1 MTMEM
6 MKRDILE
13 KGIEK
18 GIKIGTEIGTE
29 IGIDIVALDMLIV
42 TVKSMMQRLDLKVD
56 EAIEIAAVPEKYR
69 SIVKE
74 KVEGARE

>member
-6 MKRDILE
+6 MKRDIFE
-13 KGIEK
+13 E

-29 IGIDIVALDMLIV
+29 IGIDIVALDMLPVI
-42 TVKSMMQRLDLKVD
+42 VKSMMQRLDLKVD

>member
-6 MKRDILE
+6 MIRDIFE
-13 KGIEK
+13 E
-18 GIKIGTEIGTE
+18 GIKIGIE
-29 IGIDIVALDMLIV
+29 IVALDTLIV

>member
-6 MKRDILE
+6 MKRDIFE
-13 KGIEK
+13 E
-18 GIKIGTEIGTE
+18 GIKIGTE
-29 IGIDIVALDMLIV
+29 IGIDIVALDMLPVI
-42 TVKSMMQRLDLKVD
+42 VKSMMQRLDLKVD

>member
-6 MKRDILE
+6 MMRDIFE
-13 KGIEK
+13 E
-18 GIKIGTEIGTE
+18 GIKIGTEIGIE
-29 IGIDIVALDMLIV
+29 IVALDTLIV
-42 TVKSMMQRLDLKVD
+42 TVKSMMQRLNLKVD

>member
-6 MKRDILE
+6 MKRDIFE
-13 KGIEK
+13 E
-18 GIKIGTEIGTE
+18 GIKIGTEIGIE
-29 IGIDIVALDMLIV
+29 IVALDTLIV

-74 KVEGARE
+74 KVVS

>member
-6 MKRDILE
+6 MIRDIFE
-13 KGIEK
+13 E
-18 GIKIGTEIGTE
+18 GIKIGTEIGIE
-29 IGIDIVALDMLIV
+29 IVALDTLIV

>member
-6 MKRDILE
+6 MIRDIFE
-13 KGIEK
+13 E
-18 GIKIGTEIGTE
+18 GIKIGTEIGIE
-29 IGIDIVALDMLIV
+29 IVALDTLIV
-42 TVKSMMQRLDLKVD
+42 TVKSMMKRLDLKVD

>member
-13 KGIEK
+13 EGIEK
-18 GIKIGTEIGTE
+18 GIDIGIEK
-29 IGIDIVALDMLIV
+29 GIDIGTLDTLIV

-74 KVEGARE
+74 KVVS

>member
-6 MKRDILE
+6 MKRDIFE
-13 KGIEK
+13 E
-18 GIKIGTEIGTE
+18 GIK
-29 IGIDIVALDMLIV
+29 IGIDIVALDMLPV